1 MGRVC
6 VQHLGIIVKRVINKI
21 ETSSDSDD
29 SYVCTINHINK
40 VSLKNIIKLRIDNRD
55 IDFQIDSGASVNRIC
70 KHDFNKLKNI
80 DLKISNTNIFGYG
93 STTLP
98 IKGCFCL
105 NII

>member
-29 SYVCTINHINK
+29 SYVYTINHINK

-80 DLKISNTNIFGYG
+80 DLKTSNTNILGYG

-98 IKGCFCL
+98 IKGYFCL